1 MEKLL
6 ISRKQALIGMR
17 SFRGQ
22 CGKSAS
28 IISSHERA
36 CLDLICKAHSWLGL
50 CFKMFGSIPAVC
62 AVDEPFTEAECCYSQ
77 KISCTVQETGISR
90 LLFKRSP
97 AVHLGSTW
105 HIFQSGQWLA
115 LSSDCYKKTT

>member
-1 MEKLL
+1 
-6 ISRKQALIGMR
+6 MR

-50 CFKMFGSIPAVC
+50 CVNILLAFQQFVLWMNLL
-62 AVDEPFTEAECCYSQ
+62 Q
-77 KISCTVQETGISR
+77 KQSVATVRRYHVQSR
-90 LLFKRSP
+90 KLVFSDLCLKLP

-115 LSSDCYKKTT
+115 LSSDCHKNTTLW

>member
-1 MEKLL
+1 
-6 ISRKQALIGMR
+6 MR

-50 CFKMFGSIPAVC
+50 CFKSFGSIPAVC

-77 KISCTVQETGISR
+77 KISCTVQETGIFR
-90 LLFKRSP
+90 LMFKIASCPFGFNLAYFSER
-97 AVHLGSTW
+97 AMAGSK
-105 HIFQSGQWLA
+105 Q
-115 LSSDCYKKTT
+115 